1 MSRIGKQ
8 PVNVPKGVEVQ
19 IQGQTVTVKGPRGT
33 LSRAFRPEVSIRQDD
48 GVLRV
53 ERQGEGRL
61 YRALHGLSRSLLNNM
76 VLGVTQGFRRE
87 LEISGVGYR
96 AQKVGD
102 KLSIAVGFSHPVVVT
117 TPPGILV
124 EVEGGT
130 RLVVTGADKQAVG
143 QTAALIR
150 AVRPPDPYKAKGIIY
165 AGERVR
171 RKAGKA
177 VVKKA

>member
-8 PVNVPKGVEVQ
+8 PVSVPKGVEVQ

-53 ERQGEGRL
+53 ERLGEGRV

-102 KLSIAVGFSHPVVVT
+102 KLSIAVGFSHPVVVSP
-117 TPPGILV
+117 PPGIQVDV
-124 EVEGGT
+124 EAGIH
-130 RLVVTGADKQAVG
+130 LVVSGADKQAVG

-150 AVRPPDPYKAKGIIY
+150 AVRPPDPYKAKGITY